1 MSDKE
6 DYIPSR
12 SGLQGS
18 RTYSKE
24 TLYSEERHFT
34 CRLMHVSTEAGQ
46 PHSDMFGVHSL
57 HNCTYVHIVDNSEAV
72 LLIYIMYILN
82 NTGSKCSALFIDC

>member
-6 DYIPSR
+6 DYIPS
-12 SGLQGS
+12 GLQGT
-18 RTYSKE
+18 RKYSKE

-46 PHSDMFGVHSL
+46 PHSGMFGVHSL

-72 LLIYIMYILN
+72 LLIYILV
-82 NTGSKCSALFIDC
+82 SVHVVSCS